1 MPIATKLRRQRLQRA
16 SKTVDVGGSAGLA
29 ASAMGAGDDL
39 AVEQVSWLV
48 CYIFPKKISDI
59 WKFLN
64 KINFTALH

>member
-39 AVEQVSWLV
+39 AVEQVRLV

-59 WKFLN
+59 
-64 KINFTALH
+64 

>member
-39 AVEQVSWLV
+39 AVEQVS
-48 CYIFPKKISDI
+48 
-59 WKFLN
+59 
-64 KINFTALH
+64 

>member
-39 AVEQVSWLV
+39 AVEQVSSLD
-48 CYIFPKKISDI
+48 CYVYLRKISQ
-59 WKFLN
+59 KFEYF
-64 KINFTALH
+64 FTR